1 MTQVKICG
9 ITNVEDALAAEAFGA
24 DAVGFVFAES
34 SPRYIEPEA
43 AAAISVRLKTVRRVG
58 VFVNRDAEEVR
69 VIRRVCRLDFVQLH
83 GDESPSYCRAFPS
96 SILIK
101 AVSGEHEA
109 HPALLQDYEVFAFL
123 VDGRARGLRGGT
135 GKTAD
140 WSAAREI
147 GRHFRLILAGG
158 LHPGNIEEALR
169 VVRPDAVDIAS
180 GVERSPGCKDHNRM
194 KELIRAV
201 HRWKTEGTR
210 PVFCSL
216 PAEGGPSASPVRQK
230 NFDQG
235 DLK

>member
-1 MTQVKICG
+1 MTEIKICG

-24 DAVGFVFAES
+24 DAVGFIFAET
-34 SPRYIEPEA
+34 SPRHIEPEA

-58 VFVNRDAEEVR
+58 VFVNRDVEEVKA
-69 VIRRVCRLDFVQLH
+69 IQKICRLDLLQLH

-101 AVSGEHEA
+101 AVSGEQEA

-135 GKTAD
+135 GTTAD

-147 GRHFRLILAGG
+147 GRNHRLILAGG
-158 LHPGNIEEALR
+158 LHPGNIEDALR
-169 VVRPDAVDIAS
+169 GVRPDAVDIAS
-180 GVERSPGCKDHNRM
+180 GVERSPGRKDHGRM
-194 KELIRAV
+194 QELIRTV
-201 HRWKTEGTR
+201 HTWRAEGTR
-210 PVFCSL
+210 PIFCGL
-216 PAEGGPSASPVRQK
+216 PAEGGPSASPAERK

-235 DLK
+235 DL

>member
-1 MTQVKICG
+1 MTQIKICG

-24 DAVGFVFAES
+24 DAVGFVFAEN

-43 AAAISVRLKTVRRVG
+43 AAAICVRLKTVRRVG
-58 VFVNRDAEEVR
+58 VFVNRDAEEVKA
-69 VIRRVCRLDFVQLH
+69 IQKICRLDLLQFH

-101 AVSGEHEA
+101 AVSGEQEA
-109 HPALLQDYEVFAFL
+109 DPELLQDYPVRAFL
-123 VDGRARGLRGGT
+123 VDGRTRGLRGGT

-147 GRHFRLILAGG
+147 GRLFHLILAGG

-169 VVRPDAVDIAS
+169 GVRPDAVDIAS
-180 GVERSPGCKDHNRM
+180 GVESSPGRKDHSRM
-194 KELIRAV
+194 QELIRTV
-201 HRWKTEGTR
+201 HTWRAEGTR
-210 PVFCSL
+210 PIFCSL
-216 PAEGGPSASPVRQK
+216 PAECKPSPAPAERK

-235 DLK
+235 DM

>member
-1 MTQVKICG
+1 MTQIKICW

-24 DAVGFVFAES
+24 DAVGFVFAEN

-58 VFVNRDAEEVR
+58 VFVNRDAEEVHA
-69 VIRRVCRLDFVQLH
+69 IRKVCRLDFLQLH
-83 GDESPSYCRAFPS
+83 GDESRSYCRAFPS

-101 AVSGEHEA
+101 AVSEDQEA
-109 HPALLQDYEVFAFL
+109 NPELLQDYPVRAFL
-123 VDGRARGLRGGT
+123 VDGRTRGLRGGT

-147 GRHFRLILAGG
+147 GRRFRLILAGG

-169 VVRPDAVDIAS
+169 GVRPDAVDIAS
-180 GVERSPGCKDHNRM
+180 GVERSPGRKDHGKM

-201 HRWKTEGTR
+201 HTWKAEATR

-216 PAEGGPSASPVRQK
+216 PAEGGPSASPARCK

-235 DLK
+235 DL

>member
-1 MTQVKICG
+1 MTEIKICG

-24 DAVGFVFAES
+24 DAVGFIFAET

-43 AAAISVRLKTVRRVG
+43 AAAISARLKTVRRVG
-58 VFVNRDAEEVR
+58 VFVNRDVEEVKA
-69 VIRRVCRLDFVQLH
+69 IQKICRLDLLQFH

-101 AVSGEHEA
+101 AVSEEQEA
-109 HPALLQDYEVFAFL
+109 DAELLQDYPVRAFL
-123 VDGRARGLRGGT
+123 VDGRTRGLRGGT

-147 GRHFRLILAGG
+147 GRRFRLILAGG

-169 VVRPDAVDIAS
+169 GVRPDAVDIAS
-180 GVERSPGCKDHNRM
+180 GVERSPGRKDHNKM

-201 HRWKTEGTR
+201 HSRKTEVTR

-216 PAEGGPSASPVRQK
+216 PAEGGPSASPAGRK

-235 DLK
+235 DL